1 MFNFFNKKKSGQG
14 TNALVLSE
22 EGIAHTCIFH
32 NAGQP
37 PTLQSFHYSVIE
49 NKAETTNTLKQFIQK
64 NKCENFPVVTTLL
77 PADSTLV
84 MLEKP
89 EVADN
94 ELRQAVRWRVKD
106 SLSFDVNN
114 AIVDVFEIPGQKE
127 RGRTPLVYVTA
138 AEKELLKQRIQILEE
153 QKLELESIDIAEL
166 VMRNIAALLPEDK
179 QGVALLKLDA
189 SNGVMT
195 LTQDST
201 LYLARNIDVGYSS
214 LPALNTTSS
223 ILGEDP
229 NEADGLS
236 LEEGMSPEQQRS
248 LDAIVLE
255 VQRSLDYYESHF
267 AKHAINSLVIA
278 PLPYEIPDVIK
289 YLASALG
296 LQVRLLDLNT
306 VLDMKMPMSEEDQA
320 NCFFAIGAALRES
333 TSEEQASSSQTL
345 SSQGQGQGEAA

>member
-1 MFNFFNKKKSGQG
+1 M
-14 TNALVLSE
+14 NALVLSE
-22 EGIAHTCIFH
+22 EGIAHACIYR

-37 PTLQSFHYSVIE
+37 PTLQSFHYSAIE
-49 NKAETTNTLKQFIQK
+49 NRAETSNTLKQFVQK
-64 NKCENFPVVTTLL
+64 YKCESFPIATTLL

-89 EVADN
+89 EVADD
-94 ELRQAVRWRVKD
+94 ELRQAVRWRIKD
-106 SLSFDVNN
+106 SLSFDIND

-138 AEKELLKQRIQILEE
+138 AEKKLLKQRIQILEDQNIE
-153 QKLELESIDIAEL
+153 IESIDIAEL
-166 VMRNIAALLPEDK
+166 VMRNVAELLPEDQ

-189 SNGVMT
+189 NNGVMT
-195 LTQDST
+195 LTQNSD

-214 LPALNTTSS
+214 LSTQNSS
-223 ILGEDP
+223 ILGEAP

-236 LEEGMSPEQQRS
+236 LEGSMSPDQERT

-267 AKHAINSLVIA
+267 AKPAINSLVIA
-278 PLPYEIPDVIK
+278 PLPKEFPGVIK

-296 LQVRLLDLNT
+296 LQVRLLDLNA
-306 VLDMKMPMSEEDQA
+306 VLDMKTPMSQEEQA
-320 NCFFAIGAALRES
+320 NGFFAIGAALRQS
-333 TSEEQASSSQTL
+333 ASEEQAL
-345 SSQGQGQGEAA
+345 SNQGQGQGEAA